1 MTATVHSRAVAPEA
15 LGVQP
20 NASLSNARRRPLLN
34 LAITLLIRASGDLQL
49 GWDPDRAVLV
59 RPPAGRGEC
68 GAAGG
73 AAEPGGRN
81 RKLRGP
87 GRGSGG
93 DRRQSGRARRL
104 LDELAD
110 RGLLSWAPPPPFVGA
125 CSVHVHGRG
134 PLTDA
139 LCDALALSGTRAT
152 RSTGRLAVQHGW
164 PALVVLADDLV
175 TDPCLVS
182 DLVGARISHL
192 SVRMR
197 DGIGMVG
204 PLVLPGR
211 TSCLRCADLH
221 RSDHDPEWPL
231 LAAQLLGRVGHGS
244 AAAVRATT
252 GIALGQIEHLLGTH
266 PVARV
271 PPRALDATIECD
283 PHRAELRRR
292 VWSPHPRCGCG
303 ASR

>member
-1 MTATVHSRAVAPEA
+1 MNVTVQSRTVVTEA
-15 LGVQP
+15 LGIHP
-20 NASLSNARRRPLLN
+20 NARPNNARRRPLLN
-34 LAITLLIRASGDLQL
+34 LAITLLTRASGDLQL
-49 GWDPDRAVLV
+49 GWDPDRAVLI
-59 RPPAGRGEC
+59 RPPAGVSVAHLAALLNQAD
-68 GAAGG
+68 GARSCADIAD
-73 AAEPGGRN
+73 AADAIGVSPHELGV
-81 RKLRGP
+81 
-87 GRGSGG
+87 
-93 DRRQSGRARRL
+93 L
-104 LDELAD
+104 LDELAH
-110 RGLLSWAPPPPFVGA
+110 RGLLSWAPQPPLVGA
-125 CSVHVHGRG
+125 CSVHLHGRG
-134 PLTDA
+134 PLADA
-139 LCDALALSGTRAT
+139 LCDALALSGTRPT
-152 RSTGRLAVQHGW
+152 RSIGRLAVQHGW

-182 DLVGARISHL
+182 DLVAARISHL

-231 LAAQLLGRVGHGS
+231 LAAQLLGKVGHGS
-244 AAAVRATT
+244 PAAVRVTT
-252 GIALGQIEHLLGTH
+252 GIALGQIEHLLGAH
-266 PVARV
+266 AVGHG
-271 PPRALDATIECD
+271 PPRALDATIEVD

>member
-59 RPPAGRGEC
+59 RPPAGVS
-68 GAAGG
+68 AAQL
-73 AAEPGGRN
+73 AALLNQADGTASCADLAEVAVAIGVSPDELGV
-81 RKLRGP
+81 
-87 GRGSGG
+87 
-93 DRRQSGRARRL
+93 L

-182 DLVGARISHL
+182 YLVGARISHL

-271 PPRALDATIECD
+271 PPRALDATIEVD